1 MSARHTRSKNRND
14 SASVQNRIKKQCTKL
29 AKDHYNLGM
38 LYLGEEDY
46 NEATTHF
53 EMSLTCDD
61 EFIPPRYEIMKILN
75 EVDDDPKQAL
85 V

>member
-1 MSARHTRSKNRND
+1 
-14 SASVQNRIKKQCTKL
+14 
-29 AKDHYNLGM
+29 M

-53 EMSLTCDD
+53 EMALTCDD

>member
-1 MSARHTRSKNRND
+1 
-14 SASVQNRIKKQCTKL
+14 
-29 AKDHYNLGM
+29 M

-53 EMSLTCDD
+53 EMALTCDD

-85 V
+85 VQAQMIWDLDKKFMAPQFAKKIIPDMVKKLEAKKSA